1 MATENN
7 DNKKAAEQAGAAP
20 KKKLNVVFRAQNS
33 KNLKTLPE
41 SLKGAQ
47 GEKRLSKKQP
57 QGDRISKPS
66 EAQNVRRPRPLPA
79 GTKPVRPQLKSIEEG
94 AKHIANEPVVKL
106 IKKADHDAAL
116 KAAEAKAAALDE
128 TAKEDKAE
136 NAAADTIRAEEAAKA
151 QTTGS
156 NAEQNTDAAQTENS
170 VKAGGKNVSG
180 EEAQHKATGSK
191 TASEAELTSAEAK
204 QDKSDDSK
212 TETEDTATA
221 ANNENSAAKSKAAG
235 SSTAEADAAN
245 DNDAKKEAVNAAET
259 LATESEPVRKKE
271 TLGNTADSLPKI
283 KIVKSYANYNAAEII
298 AAASRQARQAAGN
311 RDAKRS
317 DGRNDRTQRNQNG
330 QGRDQGGN
338 VRQGGFRGKSGENGG
353 RTFIAR
359 GNAADG
365 GRTGQGRIQG
375 DRSNTQG
382 RRPGGA
388 GAGMAAPSFDG
399 SSKNG
404 GRGGR
409 AGSGRN
415 DYSKDRKDK
424 FVDNPNLKAPK
435 TGKGAFIKP
444 EPKKEAPEDE
454 IKQIVIPETLTI
466 KELADK
472 LKMQPSVIVKKLFLT
487 GKMVTPNTELSYEEA
502 EEIAIE
508 YDILCEKEIQEDVI
522 AELLKEEEEDEAT
535 LKLRNPV
542 VCVMG
547 HVDHGKT
554 SLLDAIRNTNVTSR
568 EAGGITQHIGASV
581 VKVGDRCITF
591 LDTPGHE
598 AFTAMRLRGA
608 QSTDIAVLVVAA
620 DDGVKPQTIEA
631 ISHAKAAGVE
641 VVVAINKMDKPG
653 ANADL
658 VKSQLTEYELV
669 AEEYGGSTPMVP
681 VSAKSGDGIKELLDM
696 ILLEADVLEL
706 KANPNRNARGL
717 VIEAQLDKGRGP
729 VATVLV
735 QKGTLKVGDNVVAGS
750 CYGKVRAMLDDKG
763 NRIKKAAPSYPAE
776 ILGLNDVPNAGEV
789 FMVCEDEKEARS
801 IAETFIA
808 EQKKHMLEETKQKMN
823 LDDLFDEIK
832 AGNVKELPIIV
843 KADVQGS
850 VEAVKQSL
858 GKLSNEEVAV
868 KVIHAA
874 AGNIN
879 ESDVTLASTANAII
893 IGFNVKPDAT
903 AKATAEREKVDMR
916 LYKVIYQAI
925 DDLQA
930 ALTGMLAPVY
940 EEQYTGRAIVRQVFK
955 ASNVGNIAGSYVT
968 DGLVERGSRARLF
981 RGDKQLFD
989 GEIASLKRFK
999 DEVKEVKLGFECG
1012 IVLEDFSDIQVD
1024 DTLEF
1029 YKMVQVARTQSAE

>member
-1 MATENN
+1 MAIENN
-7 DNKKAAEQAGAAP
+7 ENKKQGIEQNGAAP
-20 KKKLNVVFRAQNS
+20 KKKLNVVFRKQNS
-33 KNLKTLPE
+33 SSIKELPKGLKAAAGEAAGKKRST
-41 SLKGAQ
+41 Q
-47 GEKRLSKKQP
+47 GEKSAKTGEQA
-57 QGDRISKPS
+57 GTS
-66 EAQNVRRPRPLPA
+66 RRPRPLPA
-79 GTKPVRPQLKSIEEG
+79 GTKPVKPVLRELEEE
-94 AKHIANEPVVKL
+94 AKLATEEPTAKL
-106 IKKADHDAAL
+106 VKKADHDAAEA
-116 KAAEAKAAALDE
+116 KAVETKQAAAEAKQAE
-128 TAKEDKAE
+128 VSENTAKEAVKAE
-136 NAAADTIRAEEAAKA
+136 AKPEIKSEAAPAAKA
-151 QTTGS
+151 EES
-156 NAEQNTDAAQTENS
+156 APKAET
-170 VKAGGKNVSG
+170 KNEP
-180 EEAQHKATGSK
+180 EEK
-191 TASEAELTSAEAK
+191 AEAK
-204 QDKSDDSK
+204 
-212 TETEDTATA
+212 TNETKPE
-221 ANNENSAAKSKAAG
+221 EKAAEPE
-235 SSTAEADAAN
+235 T
-245 DNDAKKEAVNAAET
+245 KKEEPAKQEEKKPEIFGGAS
-259 LATESEPVRKKE
+259 TE
-271 TLGNTADSLPKI
+271 LPKV
-283 KIVKSYANYNAAEII
+283 KIVKSYANYNAAEVI
-298 AAASRQARQAAGN
+298 AEASRQARQAAAGN
-311 RDAKRS
+311 RDANKKRG
-317 DGRNDRTQRNQNG
+317 DGRNFGNRPQG
-330 QGRDQGGN
+330 QGRPQGQNGD
-338 VRQGGFRGKSGENGG
+338 RAQGGFRQKSGEGSG
-353 RTFIAR
+353 RTFIVR

-365 GRTGQGRIQG
+365 GRGGRPQQGQGAAP
-375 DRSNTQG
+375 G
-382 RRPGGA
+382 RRPSGGA
-388 GAGMAAPSFDG
+388 GMSAPAFDG
-399 SSKNG
+399 SSKNA

-409 AGSGRN
+409 NAGGRN
-415 DYSKDRKDK
+415 DHSRDRKDK

-454 IKQIVIPETLTI
+454 IKQIVLPETLTI
-466 KELADK
+466 KDLADK

-502 EEIAIE
+502 EEIALE
-508 YDILCEKEIQEDVI
+508 YDILCEKEEQVDVI
-522 AELLKEEEEDEAT
+522 AEILKEDEEKESD
-535 LKLRNPV
+535 LKPRNPV

-554 SLLDAIRNTNVTSR
+554 SLLDAIRNTRVTSR

-581 VKVGDRCITF
+581 VKSGDRYITF

-598 AFTAMRLRGA
+598 AFTSMRLRGA

-641 VVVAINKMDKPG
+641 VVVAINKMDKPT
-653 ANADL
+653 ANVEL
-658 VKSQLTEYELV
+658 VKSQLTEYGLI
-669 AEEYGGSTPMVP
+669 AEDYGGSTPMVP
-681 VSAKSGDGIKELLDM
+681 VSAKTGEGIPDLLDM

-735 QKGTLKVGDNVVAGS
+735 QKGTLKVGDNVVAGA

-789 FMVCEDEKEARS
+789 FMVCADEKEARS
-801 IAETFIA
+801 IAETFIS

-858 GKLSNEEVAV
+858 GKLSNDEVAV

-925 DDLQA
+925 EDLQA

-940 EEQYTGRAIVRQVFK
+940 EEKYTGRAVVRQVFK

-968 DGLVERGSRARLF
+968 DGVIERGSRARLY
-981 RGDKQLFD
+981 RGDKMIFD
-989 GEIASLKRFK
+989 GDIASLKRFK

-1012 IVLEDFSDIQVD
+1012 IVLEDFSDIMVD
-1024 DTLEF
+1024 DTIEV
-1029 YKMVQVARTQSAE
+1029 YKMVQVQRGTTAE

>member
-7 DNKKAAEQAGAAP
+7 DNKKTAANETNAAP

-33 KNLKTLPE
+33 SSIKKLPE
-41 SLKGAQ
+41 GLKSAAGDKGA
-47 GEKRLSKKQP
+47 GKKNATGAKNTKAAETP
-57 QGDRISKPS
+57 TVK
-66 EAQNVRRPRPLPA
+66 RPRPLPA
-79 GTKPVRPQLKSIEEG
+79 GTKPVKPQLKEIEEE
-94 AKHIANEPVVKL
+94 AKHAAEEPVAKL
-106 IKKADHDAAL
+106 VKKADHDAA
-116 KAAEAKAAALDE
+116 
-128 TAKEDKAE
+128 
-136 NAAADTIRAEEAAKA
+136 EAAKA
-151 QTTGS
+151 AKD
-156 NAEQNTDAAQTENS
+156 AEKKAAKEAAKEAKAGKSATKAEGRMSLKPVGKAEIAESGGAAAVKKEDGAETKAEAKTSADKPQAETVDEVKTAKSTKSTEVVANSSESKAETKPASKTEDKTDAKTDAE
-170 VKAGGKNVSG
+170 
-180 EEAQHKATGSK
+180 SK
-191 TASEAELTSAEAK
+191 TA
-204 QDKSDDSK
+204 Q
-212 TETEDTATA
+212 TA
-221 ANNENSAAKSKAAG
+221 A
-235 SSTAEADAAN
+235 ADA
-245 DNDAKKEAVNAAET
+245 
-259 LATESEPVRKKE
+259 
-271 TLGNTADSLPKI
+271 LPKV
-283 KIVKSYANYNAAEII
+283 KIVKSYANYNAAAII
-298 AAASRQARQAAGN
+298 AAASRQARQAAGGH
-311 RDAKRS
+311 DAKRG
-317 DGRNDRTQRNQNG
+317 DRNYRSGGART
-330 QGRDQGGN
+330 GGA
-338 VRQGGFRGKSGENGG
+338 RPGSSESGG
-353 RTFIAR
+353 RTFIVR

-365 GRTGQGRIQG
+365 GRGGARTGGAAP
-375 DRSNTQG
+375 G
-382 RRPGGA
+382 RRPGA
-388 GAGMAAPSFDG
+388 GAAAAPAFDG
-399 SSKNG
+399 ANKGG

-409 AGSGRN
+409 GGSGRN
-415 DYSKDRKDK
+415 DRSKDRKDK
-424 FVDNPNLKAPK
+424 FVDNLNIKTPK

-454 IKQIVIPETLTI
+454 IKQIVLPETLTI
-466 KELADK
+466 KELAEK

-508 YDILCEKEIQEDVI
+508 YDILCEKEVQVDVI
-522 AELLKEEEEDEAT
+522 AELLKEDEEDESR
-535 LKLRNPV
+535 LRLRNPV

-653 ANADL
+653 ANMDL
-658 VKSQLTEYELV
+658 VKSQLTEYDLV
-669 AEEYGGSTPMVP
+669 AEDYGGSTPMVP
-681 VSAKSGDGIKELLDM
+681 VSAKSGEGIRELLDM

-706 KANPNRNARGL
+706 KANPDRNARGL

-763 NRIKKAAPSYPAE
+763 GRIRKAAPSYPAE

-789 FMVCEDEKEARS
+789 FMVCSDEKEARS
-801 IAETFIA
+801 IAETFIS

-940 EEQYTGRAIVRQVFK
+940 EEKYIGRAVVRQVFK

-968 DGLVERGSRARLF
+968 DGVVERGAKARLY
-981 RGDKQLFD
+981 RGDKLLFD
-989 GEIASLKRFK
+989 GDIASLKRFK

-1012 IVLEDFSDIQVD
+1012 IVLEDFGDIQPD
-1024 DTLEF
+1024 DTLEV
-1029 YKMVQVARTQSAE
+1029 YKMVQVARTQSGE

>member
-7 DNKKAAEQAGAAP
+7 ENKKAGAEPGSAAP

-33 KNLKTLPE
+33 QSIKKLPE
-41 SLKGAQ
+41 GLKNASADKRGTRKSAA
-47 GEKRLSKKQP
+47 GEKAA
-57 QGDRISKPS
+57 KPA
-66 EAQNVRRPRPLPA
+66 EASNVKRPRPLPA
-79 GTKPVRPQLKSIEEG
+79 GTRPVKPQLKDIEEG
-94 AKHIANEPVVKL
+94 AKRAAEPAAKL
-106 IKKADHDAAL
+106 VKKADHDAA
-116 KAAEAKAAALDE
+116 AEAKAAE
-128 TAKEDKAE
+128 KK
-136 NAAADTIRAEEAAKA
+136 IAEELKA
-151 QTTGS
+151 QTAAEKHADSAAAPAKAAAESISKKADTAS
-156 NAEQNTDAAQTENS
+156 DSAKSAEQTEAAAAKSDVAAKSAASATSVTAAAGQDSHEAATETEKS
-170 VKAGGKNVSG
+170 AKTETKS
-180 EEAQHKATGSK
+180 ETKTEAS
-191 TASEAELTSAEAK
+191 SEARS
-204 QDKSDDSK
+204 DSK
-212 TETEDTATA
+212 TE
-221 ANNENSAAKSKAAG
+221 AKSESESASETKAESKSDIFGG
-235 SSTAEADAAN
+235 SS
-245 DNDAKKEAVNAAET
+245 AV
-259 LATESEPVRKKE
+259 
-271 TLGNTADSLPKI
+271 LPKV
-283 KIVKSYANYNAAEII
+283 KIVKSYANYNAAEVI
-298 AAASRQARQAAGN
+298 AAASRQARQAAAAN
-311 RDAKRS
+311 RGDNKRTDS
-317 DGRNDRTQRNQNG
+317 RGYRAQGQGGRTQG
-330 QGRDQGGN
+330 SGDG
-338 VRQGGFRGKSGENGG
+338 RQGGFKPRNGENGG
-353 RTFIAR
+353 RTFIVR
-359 GNAADG
+359 GNASEG
-365 GRTGQGRIQG
+365 GRTGRPQGGQG
-375 DRSNTQG
+375 AAPG
-382 RRPGGA
+382 RRPAGS
-388 GAGMAAPSFDG
+388 GAGMSAPSFDG
-399 SSKNG
+399 SNKNG

-409 AGSGRN
+409 GNAGRN
-415 DYSKDRKDK
+415 DHSRDRKDK

-435 TGKGAFIKP
+435 SGKGAFIKP

-454 IKQIVIPETLTI
+454 IKQIVLPETITI

-508 YDILCEKEIQEDVI
+508 YDILCEKEVQVDVI
-522 AELLKEEEEDEAT
+522 AELLKEDEENEAD
-535 LKLRNPV
+535 LKPRNPV

-581 VKVGDRCITF
+581 VKVGDRNITF

-653 ANADL
+653 ANAEL

-681 VSAKSGDGIKELLDM
+681 VSAKSGEGIKDILDM

-735 QKGTLKVGDNVVAGS
+735 QKGTLKVGDNVVAGA

-789 FMVCEDEKEARS
+789 FMVCADEKEARS
-801 IAETFIA
+801 IAETFIS

-925 DDLQA
+925 EDLEA

-940 EEQYTGRAIVRQVFK
+940 EEKYTGRAVVRQVFK

-968 DGLVERGSRARLF
+968 DGVIERGSKARLY
-981 RGDKQLFD
+981 RGDKLLFD
-989 GEIASLKRFK
+989 GNIASLKRFK

-1012 IVLEDFSDIQVD
+1012 IVLEDYSDIQVD
-1024 DTLEF
+1024 DTLEV
-1029 YKMVQVARTQSAE
+1029 YKMVQVQRNASAE

>member
-1 MATENN
+1 MAIENN
-7 DNKKAAEQAGAAP
+7 DKKTTETAGAAP
-20 KKKLNVVFRAQNS
+20 KKKINVVFKPQNS
-33 KNLKTLPE
+33 KNLKTLPD
-41 SLKGAQ
+41 SLKNAQ
-47 GEKRLSKKQP
+47 SDKKTGRKPAAEKTAKA
-57 QGDRISKPS
+57 S
-66 EAQNVRRPRPLPA
+66 ETAQVKRPRPLPA
-79 GTKPVRPQLKSIEEG
+79 GTKPVKPHVKEIEEG
-94 AKHIANEPVVKL
+94 VKYTEEPAAKLV
-106 IKKADHDAAL
+106 KKADHDALVSAKAAEQKAEAESRAAEQKTVAHAETVVPTVAADTETKAAAKTEDAAKSAEQAAAKSEAANAPQEAADKTADKAADAKAETESKAQSKETAKSADDTAAESKQADAKEA
-116 KAAEAKAAALDE
+116 KAAEAKQDAAGAESATALE
-128 TAKEDKAE
+128 QKTEPAKKLTLS
-136 NAAADTIRAEEAAKA
+136 NAAD
-151 QTTGS
+151 G
-156 NAEQNTDAAQTENS
+156 
-170 VKAGGKNVSG
+170 
-180 EEAQHKATGSK
+180 
-191 TASEAELTSAEAK
+191 
-204 QDKSDDSK
+204 
-212 TETEDTATA
+212 
-221 ANNENSAAKSKAAG
+221 
-235 SSTAEADAAN
+235 
-245 DNDAKKEAVNAAET
+245 
-259 LATESEPVRKKE
+259 
-271 TLGNTADSLPKI
+271 LPKV

-298 AAASRQARQAAGN
+298 AAASRQARQQAAAN
-311 RDAKRS
+311 RDANKRT
-317 DGRNDRTQRNQNG
+317 DGRNDRNG
-330 QGRDQGGN
+330 RGQGGN
-338 VRQGGFRGKSGENGG
+338 GRPQGNGDGRQGGFRNRNGENGG
-353 RTFIAR
+353 RTFIVR
-359 GNAADG
+359 GNASDG
-365 GRTGQGRIQG
+365 GRTGQGRLQG
-375 DRSNTQG
+375 DRNAAPG

-388 GAGMAAPSFDG
+388 GTGMAAPAFDG

-409 AGSGRN
+409 GNTGRN

-508 YDILCEKEIQEDVI
+508 YDILCEKEVQEDVI
-522 AELLKEEEEDEAT
+522 AELLKEEEEDAAT
-535 LKLRNPV
+535 LKPRNPV

-653 ANADL
+653 ANAEL

-681 VSAKSGDGIKELLDM
+681 VSAKSGDGIRELLDM

-763 NRIKKAAPSYPAE
+763 NRIKKAGPSYPAE

-789 FMVCEDEKEARS
+789 FMVCADEKEARS

-940 EEQYTGRAIVRQVFK
+940 EEKYTGRAIVRQVFK
-955 ASNVGNIAGSYVT
+955 ASTVGNIAGSYVT
-968 DGLVERGSRARLF
+968 DGVVERGSRARLF

-1024 DTLEF
+1024 DTLEI
-1029 YKMVQVARTQSAE
+1029 YKMVQVARTPNAE